1 MNAPLSNPRR
11 RIPDGMTFAEWR
23 AADGWTL
30 RSFSWPRPDTAR
42 GSLLFLT
49 GRGDFIE
56 KYLEVLVHW
65 HGAGWAIAGFDWRG
79 QGGSGRM
86 LADPLIC
93 HQTDFDILVADLAG
107 FVDRWVAETPG
118 PHVIVAHSMGA
129 HLTLRMLADRPQG
142 IDAVVLSSAMIG
154 IRVRGVPRSLVGV
167 LVRGA
172 NAIGLSDRRIS
183 RRDIG
188 DVGGRMTSCPDR
200 RADKLWWKATRPELA
215 SGVPSWS
222 WVRAAFASIAR
233 LSDAALREIRTPI
246 LLVAAREDPVVDV
259 VAIERAAR
267 LLPNAELTVIDGGSH
282 EILRETDARR
292 LPLIARIDAF
302 LDRFHK

>member
-1 MNAPLSNPRR
+1 MNAPLPNPRR
-11 RIPDGMTFAEWR
+11 HIPEGMRFAEWR
-23 AADGWTL
+23 AEDGWAL
-30 RSFSWPRPDTAR
+30 RSFSWPQPGTAR

-56 KYLEVLVHW
+56 KYLEVLIHW
-65 HGAGWAIAGFDWRG
+65 HGQGWALSGFDWRG
-79 QGGSGRM
+79 QGGSGRL

-93 HQTDFDILVADLAG
+93 HQTDFDLLVGDLAR
-107 FVDRWVAETPG
+107 FVDRWIAEMPG

-142 IDAVVLSSAMIG
+142 VDGAVLVSAMIG
-154 IRVRGVPRSLVGV
+154 IRIKGVPRWLVGL

-172 NAIGLSDRRIS
+172 TTIGFSDRRIS

-200 RADKLWWKATRPELA
+200 RADKLWWKANRPELA

-222 WVRAAFASIAR
+222 WVRAAFTSIAR
-233 LSDAALREIRTPI
+233 LTDTALGKIRTPI
-246 LLVAAREDPVVDV
+246 LLAAAREDPIVDV
-259 VAIERAAR
+259 GAIEHAAR
-267 LLPNAELTVIDGGSH
+267 LLPNAELMVIDGGGH

-292 LPLIARIDAF
+292 LPPLARIDAF
-302 LDRFHK
+302 LKRIGG